1 MRRHSPFEVFY
12 LHKPDSYRIFTLFA
26 IVYVPIVAIA
36 ANIVLVLYKGDKK
49 FKVRHISD
57 KEFHKIYGQYQEKN
71 LFISEMT
78 KL

>member
-1 MRRHSPFEVFY
+1 
-12 LHKPDSYRIFTLFA
+12 
-26 IVYVPIVAIA
+26 VYVPIVAIA
-36 ANIVLVLYKGDKK
+36 ASIVLVLYKGDKK